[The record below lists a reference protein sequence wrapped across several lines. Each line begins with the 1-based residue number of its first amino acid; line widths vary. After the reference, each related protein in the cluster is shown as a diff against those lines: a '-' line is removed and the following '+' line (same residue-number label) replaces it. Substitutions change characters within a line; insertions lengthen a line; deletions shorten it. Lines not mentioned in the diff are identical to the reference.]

1 MNVTLYPTKYSKD
14 NSRLH
19 AILFNKFKGKRTPI
33 LYGYFSFVKE
43 QFYISNTAPGV
54 RLTYEIRTEL
64 IKELRRF
71 HWNYSYNMDA
81 KAYRDW
87 LKYHS
92 VFNY

>member
-19 AILFNKFKGKRTPI
+19 AILLNKFKGKRT
-33 LYGYFSFVKE
+33 
-43 QFYISNTAPGV
+43 PGV

-71 HWNYSYNMDA
+71 HWNYSYNMDT

>member
-19 AILFNKFKGKRTPI
+19 AILLNKFKGKRTPI
-33 LYGYFSFVKE
+33 LYGYFSFVKD
-43 QFYISNTAPGV
+43 ISNTAPGV
-54 RLTYEIRTEL
+54 HEIRTEL

-92 VFNY
+92 IFNY

>member
-1 MNVTLYPTKYSKD
+1 MNVTLYPTKYS
-14 NSRLH
+14 RLH
-19 AILFNKFKGKRTPI
+19 AILLNKFKGTPI

-43 QFYISNTAPGV
+43 QFYISNIAPGV

-87 LKYHS
+87 LEYHS

>member
-19 AILFNKFKGKRTPI
+19 AILLNKFKGTPI

-43 QFYISNTAPGV
+43 QFYISNTA
-54 RLTYEIRTEL
+54 TYEIRTEL